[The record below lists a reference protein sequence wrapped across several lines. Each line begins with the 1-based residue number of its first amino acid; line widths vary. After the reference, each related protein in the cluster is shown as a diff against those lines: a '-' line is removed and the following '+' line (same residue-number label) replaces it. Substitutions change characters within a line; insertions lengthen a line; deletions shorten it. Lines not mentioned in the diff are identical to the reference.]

1 MSFPAIDAYY
11 ITNVCNYMQSVN
23 RAKFAR
29 CSSNVRFIDYH
40 QQYCLSG
47 DVFHF
52 TLLLFTSA
60 FWVEGDWHMRL
71 NKRKS
76 THKINNIMIYITYQN
91 TDFLII
97 ITAFH
102 SWHISQ
108 KLACTF
114 CNIRARMYAFI
125 LYVVFVRGRVD
136 DSIGYTVLANSVS
149 IYIHK
154 CHITAHKQVTIIETP
169 ATAIPSECR
178 GGIIRIHWHIK
189 CIT

>member
-1 MSFPAIDAYY
+1 MH
-11 ITNVCNYMQSVN
+11 SVVL
-23 RAKFAR
+23 AKYAR
-29 CSSNVRFIDYH
+29 CSSNVLFIDYQRH
-40 QQYCLSG
+40 YCLSG

-60 FWVEGDWHMRL
+60 FWIEGDWHMRL
-71 NKRKS
+71 NKRRS
-76 THKINNIMIYITYQN
+76 THKINNITYQN

-102 SWHISQ
+102 SRHISQ

-125 LYVVFVRGRVD
+125 LYVEFVRRRVD

-178 GGIIRIHWHIK
+178 GRIIRIHWHIT
-189 CIT
+189 CST